1 MATNEARPP
10 LALGTVV
17 KPWGRIVAVANGGMF
32 GERYYF
38 LRDTNP
44 RSRSIAMMPADVVEP
59 AGRTNGGTP

>member
-1 MATNEARPP
+1 VKPP

-17 KPWGRIVAVANGGMF
+17 KPWGRIVAVANGGAL

-44 RSRSIAMMPADVVEP
+44 RYRCIVSMVPADVVEP